1 MNINK
6 PEDNSAGDNED
17 QCKEFTTTA
26 EPMEGIIDKPGA
38 PTEESAEEIAP
49 NPLDERMLQMLEQ
62 QTVFMLEY
70 EEKMFVDVVHSDCL
84 TICAK

>member
-1 MNINK
+1 MNIDK
-6 PEDNSAGDNED
+6 TEDNSRGDDED
-17 QCKEFTTTA
+17 QCNELMEAT
-26 EPMEGIIDKPGA
+26 EPMEGILDKPGA
-38 PTEESAEEIAP
+38 STEENVEEIAP